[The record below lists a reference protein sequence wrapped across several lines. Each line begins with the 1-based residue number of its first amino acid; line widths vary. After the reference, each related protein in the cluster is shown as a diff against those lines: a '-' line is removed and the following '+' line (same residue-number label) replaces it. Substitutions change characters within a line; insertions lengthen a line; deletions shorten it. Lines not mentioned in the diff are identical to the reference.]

1 MISMDEAEYPGYGGP
16 DPADSDHDSGSSAS
30 LERNWPAKL
39 SSRRCHDLDQ
49 ISLVA
54 MGVARQVTQ
63 PTRTSVLYDFRVV
76 WQSRGLVSC
85 SKT

>member
-54 MGVARQVTQ
+54 NG
-63 PTRTSVLYDFRVV
+63 
-76 WQSRGLVSC
+76 RGPSGHAAHKNLRLI
-85 SKT
+85 